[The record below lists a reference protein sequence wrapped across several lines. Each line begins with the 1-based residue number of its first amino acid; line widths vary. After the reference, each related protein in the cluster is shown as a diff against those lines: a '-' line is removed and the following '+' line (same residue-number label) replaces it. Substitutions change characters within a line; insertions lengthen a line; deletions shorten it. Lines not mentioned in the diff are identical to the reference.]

1 MNSNPFL
8 RGWEWIDEPVSVLR
22 IEIVRIFAPLFVLGF
37 MSGRL
42 AHADEWIGD
51 AGFRVPELEG
61 DPRQPLYVPPLPSW
75 AAWSI
80 AGVMVV
86 SGLSVALGI
95 RTRKA
100 ALVFASTLAFVAL
113 SDRLA
118 AFTVSKL
125 SPVLMIAVASAPAA
139 GTRLGI
145 DAWWKRRQGGKRPKK
160 RRSVGAVRFIQVL
173 MPVFYNASGLAKA
186 NGDWLK
192 VPYVLWSH
200 LHSTYQTAVSF
211 ALASV
216 TPGWVWNAL
225 QAMVL
230 AFELF
235 APVWFAF
242 ARTRTYALAFGLGM
256 HAMIGL
262 LFGPVVWFA
271 LLMMTLLVAAYLP
284 DRWLDPVERIAT
296 WVEKRP
302 GRSRRGEPE
311 EPEPKSRQGVIQTT

>member
-1 MNSNPFL
+1 MSSNPFV
-8 RGWEWIDEPVSVLR
+8 RAWQWIDEPVSVLR
-22 IEIVRIFAPLFVLGF
+22 IEIMRIFTPLFILGF

-42 AHADEWIGD
+42 IHADEWIGD

-61 DPRQPLYVPPLPSW
+61 DARQPLYIPPLPSW

-80 AGVMVV
+80 AGLMVA
-86 SGLSVALGI
+86 SGLAVALGI

-125 SPVLMIAVASAPAA
+125 APVLMIAVASAPA

-145 DAWWKRRQGGKRPKK
+145 DAWRKRRRGGKRPKK
-160 RRSVGAVRFIQVL
+160 KRPIGAVRFVQVL
-173 MPVFYNASGLAKA
+173 MPIFYNASGIAKA
-186 NGDWLK
+186 QGDWLK
-192 VPYVLWSH
+192 VPHLLWTH
-200 LHSTYQTAVSF
+200 LHSTYQTAASF

-216 TPGWVWNAL
+216 TPGWVWNLL
-225 QAMVL
+225 QGLVL
-230 AFELF
+230 AFEFF
-235 APVWFAF
+235 APVWFGL
-242 ARTRTYALAFGLGM
+242 ARTRTAALVFGLGM

-271 LLMMTLLVAAYLP
+271 LLMMALLVVAYLP
-284 DRWLDPVERIAT
+284 ERWLEPIERFAT
-296 WVEKRP
+296 WFERRP
-302 GRSRRGEPE
+302 ARAVAQPESGEP
-311 EPEPKSRQGVIQTT
+311 QGVIHTT